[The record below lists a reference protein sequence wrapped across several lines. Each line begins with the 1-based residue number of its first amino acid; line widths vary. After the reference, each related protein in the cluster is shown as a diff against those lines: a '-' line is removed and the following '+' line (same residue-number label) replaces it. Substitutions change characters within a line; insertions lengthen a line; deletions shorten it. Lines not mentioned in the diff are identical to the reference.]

1 MFIDTAKIT
10 VKGGRGGKGVNSFYR
25 DKLTRKGH
33 PDGGDGGDGGEI
45 IIRVSTHVHTLIDF
59 KYRQIFKAENGL
71 HGSSKKKRGRNGK
84 DTVIEV
90 PAGTLVYD
98 ADNRQLLR
106 DLVRETDEFI
116 AARGGCGG
124 KGNRSHKDATP
135 PEEGEEKNLFL
146 ELKLIAEVGIIGF
159 PNVGKSTLL
168 SRISKAQ
175 PRIASFAFTTK
186 NPVLGVVEYEGI
198 TFKAAEIPGLIE
210 GSHRGKGLGDK
221 FLKHAERT
229 KIFIHLLDLARADAE
244 EVLSD
249 YTKINKELELY
260 DKKLSQ
266 RPQIL
271 VGNKI
276 DLEGAEENLKFLK
289 TKLQKDILAISA
301 KENIAIDILIKAIAA
316 RLV

>member
-210 GSHRGKGLGDK
+210 GSHRGKGLGDE

-229 KIFIHLLDLARADAE
+229 KLFIHLLDLARADAE

-289 TKLQKDILAISA
+289 TRLQKDILAISA

>member
-1 MFIDTAKIT
+1 MFIDTAKTT

-33 PDGGDGGDGGEI
+33 PDGGDGGDGGDV
-45 IIRVSTHVHTLIDF
+45 IIRVSTNVHTLIDF
-59 KYRQIFKAENGL
+59 KYLHTFKAEDGL
-71 HGSSKKKRGRNGK
+71 HGGSKKKRGRNGK
-84 DTVIEV
+84 DRIIEV
-90 PAGTLVYD
+90 PAGTLVYH

-106 DLVRETDEFI
+106 DLVREADEFI

-146 ELKLIAEVGIIGF
+146 ELKFIADVGIIGF

-186 NPVLGVVEYEGI
+186 NPILGVVEYEGI
-198 TFKAAEIPGLIE
+198 TFKVAEIPGLIE
-210 GSHRGKGLGDK
+210 GSHRGKGLGDE
-221 FLKHAERT
+221 FLRHAERT
-229 KIFIHLLDLARADAE
+229 KLFIHLLDLARADAG
-244 EVLSD
+244 EVLSN

-260 DKKLSQ
+260 DNKLSQ

-289 TKLQKDILAISA
+289 TRLQKDILAISA